1 MLLRIDRDDEFVAD
15 LEVHLAY
22 LTARGEVSWILRLQE
37 DLARAATLLTAFPE
51 SGASI
56 GGRQRVRRLRFRR
69 TPYVLWYSID
79 AGRRRLTLLR
89 LFHAYQ
95 RMPS

>member
-1 MLLRIDRDDEFVAD
+1 MPLRIDRDPEFVAD

-22 LTARGEVSWILRLQE
+22 LTARGEISWILQLQDDMTKAE
-37 DLARAATLLTAFPE
+37 TLLSAFPE
-51 SGASI
+51 AGPAI
-56 GGRQRVRRLRFRR
+56 RGGRRVRRLRLRP
-69 TPYVLWYSID
+69 TPYVLWYSFD

-95 RMPS
+95 RTPS